1 MTPKCCK
8 PMMHHRLHHLVHPV
22 IQGFAKSLLH
32 ILVHR
37 LFDSQHGPLPLEN
50 ESQGMRVSRAI
61 WLLSVSAN
69 WEDC

>member
-1 MTPKCCK
+1 
-8 PMMHHRLHHLVHPV
+8 V